1 VYSEEF
7 QNDDESWKLNALINP
22 KVVEPPLADP
32 ASHAGLGRDVDM
44 VESINSGRKRPAINS
59 NSLTCD
65 GKALDGTMVAA
76 TSASTVADMIG
87 KFDDAKGQHSAAS
100 PQKNANK
107 KKLKGDDGVAVDKSP
122 ANNIEDI
129 SAASLEDDRPVQ

>member
-1 VYSEEF
+1 
-7 QNDDESWKLNALINP
+7 
-22 KVVEPPLADP
+22 
-32 ASHAGLGRDVDM
+32 
-44 VESINSGRKRPAINS
+44 
-59 NSLTCD
+59 
-65 GKALDGTMVAA
+65 
-76 TSASTVADMIG
+76 MIG